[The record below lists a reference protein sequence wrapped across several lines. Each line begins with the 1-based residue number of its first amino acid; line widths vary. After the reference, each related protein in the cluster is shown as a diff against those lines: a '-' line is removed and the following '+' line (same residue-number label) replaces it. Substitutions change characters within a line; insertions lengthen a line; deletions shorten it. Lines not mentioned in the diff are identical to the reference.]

1 MATYSSIKF
10 DFAKA
15 KQEAARL
22 ENAADELKKIA
33 NSSMDSALGTL
44 SSGWKGESA
53 DLYMKKGAGVK
64 EDLISTANDLYAV
77 ANSIRKTAQRIYNA
91 EMEAKR
97 LAEEIARKSK

>member
-1 MATYSSIKF
+1 MATYASIRF

-22 ENAADELKKIA
+22 ESTADELKRLA
-33 NSSMDSALGTL
+33 NNSMDSTLNTL
-44 SSGWKGESA
+44 SSSWKGESA
-53 DLYMKKGAGVK
+53 NLYMKKGESVK
-64 EDLISTANDLYAV
+64 RDLLTTANDLYAV

-97 LAEEIARKSK
+97 LAEEAAKKHK

>member
-1 MATYSSIKF
+1 MATYSSIRF
-10 DFAKA
+10 DFSKA

-22 ENAADELKKIA
+22 ESAADEMKKLA
-33 NSSMDSALGTL
+33 NSSLESTLNNLSA
-44 SSGWKGESA
+44 GWKGESA
-53 DLYMKKGAGVK
+53 SLYMKKGVSVK
-64 EDLISTANDLYAV
+64 EDLLKTANDLYAV